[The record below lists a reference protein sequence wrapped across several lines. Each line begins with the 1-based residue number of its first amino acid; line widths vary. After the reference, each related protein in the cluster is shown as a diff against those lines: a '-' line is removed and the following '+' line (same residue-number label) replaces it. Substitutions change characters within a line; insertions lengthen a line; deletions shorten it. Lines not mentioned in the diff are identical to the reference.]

1 MACRAEIAAG
11 FIGVVILLT
20 GCSNESVIETPGQP
34 SVDVPSTT
42 VSNESPVPTTD
53 QTTSTAASSTDA
65 SSTTVAPA
73 DLVEADDSVFSFAS
87 GDDVGRW
94 NVVNDTVMGGVSSGE
109 LTWAGEAMVFTG
121 ELSLDNNGGFASV
134 RSPLVDPRVAAR
146 WAEQPGLRLEMRGD
160 GRSWAVNVRDSG
172 ASGGWIATVTPP
184 VDEFASIEIPW
195 RDFTPV
201 TRFLDPRQSNEPL
214 DPSRI
219 ALIALY
225 LIDGVEERFRL
236 EVRSIT

>member
-1 MACRAEIAAG
+1 MLCRVAFAAG
-11 FIGVVILLT
+11 VIGVGSLT
-20 GCSNESVIETPGQP
+20 LGCSRESVIETPSQP
-34 SVDVPSTT
+34 SIDTPV
-42 VSNESPVPTTD
+42 VSNETSVPTSVRSS
-53 QTTSTAASSTDA
+53 STQPSSTDA
-65 SSTTVAPA
+65 SSTTVT
-73 DLVEADDSVFSFAS
+73 SVAIAEQV
-87 GDDVGRW
+87 DDVFAFENDDELIGW

-109 LTWAGEAMVFTG
+109 LTWVDEALVFTG

-134 RSPLVDPRVAAR
+134 RSPLIDSSVAAR
-146 WAEQPGLRLEMRGD
+146 WVEQPGLMLEMRGD
-160 GRSWAVNVRDSG
+160 GRSWAINVRDSG
-172 ASGGWIATVTPP
+172 ANGGWLATVTPP
-184 VDEFASIEIPW
+184 VDEFALIEIPW

-201 TRFLDPRQSNEPL
+201 TRFLDPRQAVEPL